1 MLRGPPRMWTFFSG
15 TLLCIVLVSQAVDAR
30 ACQSPEP
37 GSSNPTPNP
46 IPNPVPSSQVLT
58 TRDGVRFRVET
69 VMTELEIPWS
79 LTFAPD
85 GRLFVTERPGRVRI
99 VNLSTLSSELALT
112 LDGVYAQG
120 EAGLLGLALDPNFAQ
135 NNFVYL
141 YYSAVAGGGAVNRI
155 ERYREVAGRLAERVV
170 LLDGIPASTI
180 HDGGRLKF
188 GPDGFLYA
196 TAGDAS
202 NTDFSQDV
210 ASTAGKVLRITSSG
224 ASAPGN
230 RFSSP
235 MFSFGHRNPQG
246 IDWHP
251 ATGDLW
257 ASEHGPSGNDEIN
270 VIQSGANYGWPN
282 IQGSATAA
290 GMQAPIVFYS
300 STIAPSGIAFYRGQ
314 RIPQFANNLFVATL
328 RGTHLLRATI
338 DARRVVTQERLLDGT
353 FGRLRDVVTGP
364 DGYLYFC
371 TNNRD
376 GRGNPMAG
384 DDRVLRIVPAS

>member
-1 MLRGPPRMWTFFSG
+1 MWTFVSG
-15 TLLCIVLVSQAVDAR
+15 TILSIVLVSQAVDVR

-69 VMTELEIPWS
+69 VMTDLEIPWS

-85 GRLFVTERPGRVRI
+85 GRLFITERPGRVRI

-120 EAGLLGLALDPNFAQ
+120 EAGLLGLTLDPNFAQ
-135 NNFVYL
+135 NNLVYL

-196 TAGDAS
+196 TVGDAS

-246 IDWHP
+246 VDWHP

-282 IQGSATAA
+282 IQGSATAS
-290 GMQAPIVFYS
+290 GMQPPIVFYS

-314 RIPQFANNLFVATL
+314 RIPQFANNLFVAAL
-328 RGTHLLRATI
+328 RGTHLLRLTT
-338 DARRVVTQERLLDGT
+338 DARRVVTQERLLDGQ

-364 DGYLYFC
+364 DGHLYFC

-376 GRGNPMAG
+376 GRGNPTAG